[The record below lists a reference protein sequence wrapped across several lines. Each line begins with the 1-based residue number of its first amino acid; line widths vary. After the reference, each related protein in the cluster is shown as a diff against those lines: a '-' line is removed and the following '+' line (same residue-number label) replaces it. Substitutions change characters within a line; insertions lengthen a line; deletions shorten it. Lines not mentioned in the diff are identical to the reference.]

1 MTEPNER
8 PTSASGAKL
17 FKVAFDLEVE
27 RPNWPPVS
35 VERLWGEKTDV
46 KFEIR
51 VVNTPFF
58 VRGIAF
64 GDLIQVRPDNERR
77 DLVFEKF
84 TQESGHSTV
93 RVIIMR
99 EDSRERVEIK
109 LRESGCGWELARGFD
124 NYLAVDIPPT
134 VEYREM
140 RDWLQGRFAAGEIEI
155 QESAISKVH
164 QRQLPRFP

>member
-35 VERLWGEKTDV
+35 VERLWGEKTGV

-51 VVNTPFF
+51 IMNTPFF

-64 GDLIQVRPDNERR
+64 GDLVHVRPDNERR
-77 DLVFEKF
+77 ELVFEKF

-93 RVIIMR
+93 RIILMR
-99 EDSRERVEIK
+99 EGSRERVEAK
-109 LRESGCGWELARGFD
+109 LRESECSWELAHSFG
-124 NYLAVDIPPT
+124 NYMAVDIPAT
-134 VEYREM
+134 VEYRGPRE
-140 RDWLQGRFAAGEIEI
+140 WLQEQVAAGEIEI
-155 QESAISKVH
+155 QESAISKLH
-164 QRQLPRFP
+164 QQQLPQFP